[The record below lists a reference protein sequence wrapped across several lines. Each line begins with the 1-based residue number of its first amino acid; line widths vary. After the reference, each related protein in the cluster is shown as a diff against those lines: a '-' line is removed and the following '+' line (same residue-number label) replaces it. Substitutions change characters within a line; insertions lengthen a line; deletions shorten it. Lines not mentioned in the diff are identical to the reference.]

1 MIKMDFM
8 SIAKSMVIHI
18 IKNIL
23 RLFNWNLCNI
33 TIRFIE
39 V

>member
-1 MIKMDFM
+1 MDFM

-18 IKNIL
+18 IKKIL
-23 RLFNWNLCNI
+23 LDYSIGIYVTI